1 VASDSGFDAG
11 GFPGLLG
18 DMLKMMRTDAPLQW
32 DLALQFSQTVAS
44 DGKPEPNVEPVQRM
58 RFEELAR
65 IAEMQVADVT
75 GMPTTPT
82 GAPVRFAT
90 TGAAGWARRSLES
103 WRPVIERF
111 ASAIRPVTPAAA
123 ERSDEEEDEE
133 EKGLARLM
141 EEWSKAIAPAMIALQ
156 VGSAIGHLARTTL
169 GQYELPLPRREGD
182 EIAVVPENAVRFAD
196 EWSLNPDDAVLWVAA
211 RDLAMHTV
219 LSRPHVRERFS
230 QLLVEHAETLRPD
243 LQALV
248 DRLGQI
254 SPSAIE
260 DPNELGDLLGEA
272 GFGAD
277 VDAPAARR
285 VRAELA
291 TLSAVLV
298 GYAQWATDA
307 VVARVI
313 GARRPV
319 AEAMRRRLVEMT
331 DEERAA
337 EHLFGLDL
345 SSETVDRGEAFVFG
359 VLERGGEVEL
369 AKLWVAAE
377 NLPTPAELDA
387 PGLWIA
393 RVNL

>member
-1 VASDSGFDAG
+1 MTSDSGFDAG

-32 DLALQFSQTVAS
+32 ELALQFAQTVAA
-44 DGKPEPNVEPVQRM
+44 DGKAEPNVDPVQRM

-75 GMPTTPT
+75 GMPTTPS
-82 GAPVRFAT
+82 GAPASFAT
-90 TGAAGWARRSLES
+90 TGPAGWARRSLES
-103 WRPVIERF
+103 WRPLIERF
-111 ASAIRPVTPAAA
+111 AAAIRPAAPGPQGD
-123 ERSDEEEDEE
+123 RDEEDE
-133 EKGLARLM
+133 KDLARLM
-141 EEWSKAIAPAMIALQ
+141 GEWSKAIAPAMIALQ

-169 GQYELPLPRREGD
+169 GQYELPLPRPDSD
-182 EIAVVPENAVRFAD
+182 EIAVVPENAVRFAAD
-196 EWSLNPDDAVLWVAA
+196 WSLNPDDALLWVAA
-211 RDLAMHTV
+211 RDLTMHTM
-219 LSRPHVRERFS
+219 LSRSHVRERFS
-230 QLLVEHAETLRPD
+230 TLLVEHAANLRPD
-243 LQALV
+243 LGALI
-248 DRLGQI
+248 DRLGDL
-254 SPSAIE
+254 SSVGIE
-260 DPNELGDLLGEA
+260 DPGELSELFGEA
-272 GFGAD
+272 GFAPD
-277 VDAPAARR
+277 ADAPEVRR

-331 DEERAA
+331 EEERAG

-345 SSETVDRGEAFVFG
+345 SADTVDRGETFVSG
-359 VLERGGEVEL
+359 VLDRGGETEL
-369 AKLWVAAE
+369 AKLWVHDA

>member
-1 VASDSGFDAG
+1 MTSDSGFDAG

-18 DMLKMMRTDAPLQW
+18 DILKMMRTDAPLQW
-32 DLALQFSQTVAS
+32 ELAQQFSQTVAS
-44 DGKPEPNVEPVQRM
+44 DGQPEPNVDPVQRI

-82 GAPVRFAT
+82 GAPVRFTT
-90 TGAAGWARRSLES
+90 TGPAGWARRSLES
-103 WRPVIERF
+103 WRPIIERF
-111 ASAIRPVTPAAA
+111 AAAIRPATPDA
-123 ERSDEEEDEE
+123 EVHDDEEEARD
-133 EKGLARLM
+133 LARLM
-141 EEWSKAIAPAMIALQ
+141 EEWSKAIAPAMISLQ

-182 EIAVVPENAVRFAD
+182 EIAVVPENAIRFAA

-211 RDLAMHTV
+211 RDLTMHTV

-230 QLLVEHAETLRPD
+230 QLLVEHAENLRPD

-248 DRLGQI
+248 DRLGEI
-254 SPSAIE
+254 SPAAIE
-260 DPNELGDLLGEA
+260 DPSELGELFGEA
-272 GFGAD
+272 GFGTD

-307 VVARVI
+307 VATRAI

-319 AEAMRRRLVEMT
+319 FEAMRRRLVEMT
-331 DEERAA
+331 EEERAA

-345 SSETVDRGEAFVFG
+345 SAETVDRGEAFVSG
-359 VLERGGEVEL
+359 VLERGGEDEL
-369 AKLWVAAE
+369 AKLWVAGE